1 MDHSSTQLTVRPA
14 EPAAYGTACDPPVP
28 GTSLRVG
35 AARVLDANWTGAS
48 TVPSRSL
55 YPHQWSWDSAFI
67 AIGLRHVSPLRAQ
80 TELETLLAAQWA
92 DGRVPHIVFNP
103 SVPLDAYFP
112 SPDFWR
118 SSTAGRAAGAPRT
131 VQTSGIVQPPVH
143 ALAAWLVHRA
153 DPGLSRARGFLARMY
168 PRLAA
173 WHRYLLH
180 RRDLGGAGLVSV
192 VHPWEQGMDNSPC
205 WDAPLAR
212 ITPAPARSFRR
223 ADLAHG
229 APEDRPT
236 DLDYGRYVRLAADY
250 RDAGYR
256 DGTVGGNGGGG
267 AEFAVE
273 DPAFNALLIASEHAL
288 ARIAEELGAPGTARH
303 ARAERLTQVLVERL
317 WDPASGMFLCRDLHA
332 DEPIHTRDVSARIP
346 APGPPDGLPAP
357 STSERVPA
365 PDACGQLPAPDA
377 SGQLPAPDAS
387 GLVDG
392 PVMAGQSLAPGGS
405 GRNPVPGASSQSPA
419 PDAAGS
425 AHGQGTA
432 DRIREP
438 HPSGPA
444 GEPVLTGQ
452 SPAPGNS
459 EPNPAQ
465 SPSSPVHDRGTPSQI
480 REPHPAGRSPAPGT
494 SGRSPAP
501 GTSGPPCEQGATG
514 PTDEQGI
521 SGPAHQQGAPCPAP
535 AQGAPDPTDRQRIS
549 GPAHPQGAPSPAHT
563 QGAPGPVH
571 RQGGDGLIPERSV
584 SGLVP
589 LVLPG
594 LPRHVVGALVRTL
607 CGPHFGLGGRSRL
620 VPSYDLLG
628 EAFDPHRYWRGPAWF
643 NTSWLLERGL
653 RIHGERERAD
663 ALRAAVLQLAEAT
676 GFAEYVDPRT
686 GEACGATGFGWTA
699 ALALD
704 LHHELHKDLLKGAR
718 EGVSEAA
725 TGTFDRSDE
734 GGDRR

>member
-1 MDHSSTQLTVRPA
+1 MDRSSTQLTARPA
-14 EPAAYGTACDPPVP
+14 TREIAYDPPVSS
-28 GTSLRVG
+28 TSLHVR
-35 AARVLDANWTGAS
+35 AARVLDANWTGGS

-67 AIGLRHVSPLRAQ
+67 AIGLRHISPLRAQ

-153 DPGLSRARGFLARMY
+153 DPGLSRARGFLDRMY

-212 ITPAPARSFRR
+212 ITPAPTRSFRR
-223 ADLAHG
+223 ADLDHG

-236 DLDYGRYVRLAADY
+236 DVDYGRYVRLAADY
-250 RDAGYR
+250 RDAEYR
-256 DGTVGGNGGGG
+256 DGTGG
-267 AEFAVE
+267 AFAVE
-273 DPAFNALLIASEHAL
+273 DPSFNALLIASEHAL

-303 ARAERLTQVLVERL
+303 TRADRLTAALVDRL
-317 WDPASGMFLCRDLHA
+317 WDPTTGMFLCRDL
-332 DEPIHTRDVSARIP
+332 RGG
-346 APGPPDGLPAP
+346 GPER
-357 STSERVPA
+357 ERVP
-365 PDACGQLPAPDA
+365 
-377 SGQLPAPDAS
+377 
-387 GLVDG
+387 
-392 PVMAGQSLAPGGS
+392 
-405 GRNPVPGASSQSPA
+405 
-419 PDAAGS
+419 
-425 AHGQGTA
+425 
-432 DRIREP
+432 
-438 HPSGPA
+438 
-444 GEPVLTGQ
+444 
-452 SPAPGNS
+452 
-459 EPNPAQ
+459 
-465 SPSSPVHDRGTPSQI
+465 
-480 REPHPAGRSPAPGT
+480 
-494 SGRSPAP
+494 
-501 GTSGPPCEQGATG
+501 
-514 PTDEQGI
+514 
-521 SGPAHQQGAPCPAP
+521 
-535 AQGAPDPTDRQRIS
+535 S
-549 GPAHPQGAPSPAHT
+549 GPAHPQRASGPRRR
-563 QGAPGPVH
+563 QGASGSDREAGGTGATAV
-571 RQGGDGLIPERSV
+571 QGGSGLIRERGV

-594 LPRHVVGALVRTL
+594 LPREVVVALVRTL
-607 CGPHFGLGGRSRL
+607 CGPHFGLGDRTRL

-643 NTSWLLERGL
+643 NTGWLLERGL
-653 RIHGERERAD
+653 RTHGELHLAD
-663 ALRAAVLQLAEAT
+663 ALRAALLQLAEAT
-676 GFAEYVDPRT
+676 DFAEYVDPYT

-704 LHHELHKDLLKGAR
+704 LHHELHKDLPKR
-718 EGVSEAA
+718 PDEGVSKAA

-734 GGDRR
+734 GGDRG

>member
-1 MDHSSTQLTVRPA
+1 MDRTVQLTARSTQDA
-14 EPAAYGTACDPPVP
+14 IAYDPAAAGD
-28 GTSLRVG
+28 SLHVR
-35 AARVLDANWTGAS
+35 AARVLEANWTGGS
-48 TVPSRSL
+48 TVPSRNL

-118 SSTAGRAAGAPRT
+118 SATAGRTAGAPRT

-153 DPGLSRARGFLARMY
+153 DPVLSRSRGFLARVY
-168 PRLAA
+168 PHLAA

-223 ADLAHG
+223 ADLDHS

-250 RDAGYR
+250 RDGEFA
-256 DGTVGGNGGGG
+256 DGDG
-267 AEFAVE
+267 EFAVE

-288 ARIAEELGAPGTARH
+288 ARIAGELGAVGTARH
-303 ARAERLTQVLVERL
+303 TRAERLTATLVERL
-317 WDPASGMFLCRDLHA
+317 WDPAAGMFLCRDL
-332 DEPIHTRDVSARIP
+332 R
-346 APGPPDGLPAP
+346 
-357 STSERVPA
+357 
-365 PDACGQLPAPDA
+365 
-377 SGQLPAPDAS
+377 
-387 GLVDG
+387 
-392 PVMAGQSLAPGGS
+392 GGT
-405 GRNPVPGASSQSPA
+405 GF
-419 PDAAGS
+419 
-425 AHGQGTA
+425 
-432 DRIREP
+432 IRE
-438 HPSGPA
+438 
-444 GEPVLTGQ
+444 
-452 SPAPGNS
+452 
-459 EPNPAQ
+459 
-465 SPSSPVHDRGTPSQI
+465 RG
-480 REPHPAGRSPAPGT
+480 
-494 SGRSPAP
+494 
-501 GTSGPPCEQGATG
+501 
-514 PTDEQGI
+514 
-521 SGPAHQQGAPCPAP
+521 
-535 AQGAPDPTDRQRIS
+535 
-549 GPAHPQGAPSPAHT
+549 
-563 QGAPGPVH
+563 
-571 RQGGDGLIPERSV
+571 V
-584 SGLVP
+584 SGLIP

-594 LPRHVVGALVRTL
+594 LPRDIAAALVRTL
-607 CGPHFGLGGRSRL
+607 RGPHFGLGGRTRL

-653 RIHGERERAD
+653 RGHGERQLAD
-663 ALRAAVLQLAEAT
+663 TLRAAVLHLADVT
-676 GFAEYVDPRT
+676 GFAEYVDPCT

-704 LHHELHKDLLKGAR
+704 LHHAQRQELHKELLKGAR
-718 EGVSEAA
+718 EGVSSAA
-725 TGTFDRSDE
+725 TGTFDTRDE